1 MESFDHITHNL
12 FLVKNDDFA
21 FIGGRQNA
29 IKSEC
34 KIRPCITVKYVNK
47 YVSRCHRQLSQTVPK
62 FKINSVP
69 FILSRLV

>member
-12 FLVKNDDFA
+12 FLVNNDDFA
-21 FIGGRQNA
+21 FIGDRQNA

-47 YVSRCHRQLSQTVPK
+47 YVSRCHRK
-62 FKINSVP
+62 
-69 FILSRLV
+69 